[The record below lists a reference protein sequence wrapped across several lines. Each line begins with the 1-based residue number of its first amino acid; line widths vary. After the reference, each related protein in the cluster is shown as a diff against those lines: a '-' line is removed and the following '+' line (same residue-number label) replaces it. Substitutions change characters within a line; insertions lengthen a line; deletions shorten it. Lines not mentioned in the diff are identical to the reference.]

1 MSAYVYKYTD
11 LNDNKVKYIGIVY
24 GQTRKLTDRLIE
36 HEKDY
41 WFDSSDNWL
50 IEYIELDNRSVAE
63 SYESHLISFYKTY
76 EYYNICKN
84 NWGVNKFL
92 PEPNWICFDKRL
104 YEIEK
109 KYSKLQSKYS
119 LLKQKYENLID
130 EIKDYKNA
138 LDTGDYSLIKEIVIR
153 EVIAER
159 LKEGK
164 AKAKNN
170 NPDFKEG
177 RPKKYS
183 QDELND
189 AIKKLEDFSYN
200 QVSSM
205 TGISKSTLLRF
216 KKSICQ

>member
-119 LLKQKYENLID
+119 SLKQKYENLMM
-130 EIKDYKNA
+130 K
-138 LDTGDYSLIKEIVIR
+138 
-153 EVIAER
+153 
-159 LKEGK
+159 
-164 AKAKNN
+164 
-170 NPDFKEG
+170 
-177 RPKKYS
+177 
-183 QDELND
+183 
-189 AIKKLEDFSYN
+189 
-200 QVSSM
+200 
-205 TGISKSTLLRF
+205 
-216 KKSICQ
+216 